1 MKESVR
7 LGRIAGVAVGF
18 NWSLLAVAAFLAVG
32 LSSSRFPA
40 EAPGYGRL
48 AYAIAGSL
56 TALLFL
62 AGVLAHEMSH
72 AIVARREGLK
82 VDGIVLWLMGG
93 YTRISEEPPTP
104 GAELRISGVGPLVS
118 LLVGLLTAGAAFLVD
133 RAHGPHLAVAVLAWL
148 GTINILLAVFNL
160 LPGSPLDGG
169 RVLHAAVWRWTK
181 DKWRAATA
189 ASRAG
194 RFLGALLIAV
204 GLAFLLGTRS
214 GINGLWF
221 AVVGWFLMMASRAEE
236 STSRLLHALEG
247 FRAADVMTAPATAP
261 GWLTAQAFL
270 QQYRWGPPAYLL
282 EQWGGGLAGVVPVRA
297 LDAVPAA
304 EQGSVRAMD
313 LAIPFG
319 ELPVFPPDETAA
331 NVMRKMAEKDAR
343 WGLVVAW
350 DRIAGIVSFE
360 GIPFVAEHAR
370 PPAPGSGLAGSASG

>member
-18 NWSLLAVAAFLAVG
+18 NWSLLVVAAFLAVG
-32 LSSSRFPA
+32 LGSSRFPA

-48 AYAIAGSL
+48 AYAIAGAV
-56 TALLFL
+56 TAVAFL

-118 LLVGLLTAGAAFLVD
+118 LLLGLVGVGIAVLVD
-133 RAHGPHLAVAVLAWL
+133 RAGVSRLLVAVLAWL
-148 GTINILLAVFNL
+148 GTINIFLAVFNI

-181 DKWRAATA
+181 DRWRAASA
-189 ASRAG
+189 ASKAG
-194 RFLGALLIAV
+194 RFLGALLVAA
-204 GLAFLLGTRS
+204 GLAQLLVGF
-214 GINGLWF
+214 GGADGLWF

-236 STSRLLHALEG
+236 NTARLLHGLEG
-247 FRAADVMTAPATAP
+247 FRASDVMTAPATAP
-261 GWLTAQAFL
+261 GWLTAHAFL
-270 QQYRWGPPAYLL
+270 EQYRWGPPAYLL
-282 EQWGGGLAGVVPVRA
+282 EQWGGGLAGVVPVRT
-297 LDAVPAA
+297 LNDVPLT
-304 EQGSVRAMD
+304 EQSSVRAVD
-313 LAIPFG
+313 LAIPFA
-319 ELPVFPPDETAA
+319 ELPVFPPEEPAA
-331 NVMRKMAEKDAR
+331 NVMRKMAEREAH

-350 DRIAGIVSFE
+350 DRIAGILSFE
-360 GIPFVAEHAR
+360 GIPVMAEHAR
-370 PPAPGSGLAGSASG
+370 PPTSGVP